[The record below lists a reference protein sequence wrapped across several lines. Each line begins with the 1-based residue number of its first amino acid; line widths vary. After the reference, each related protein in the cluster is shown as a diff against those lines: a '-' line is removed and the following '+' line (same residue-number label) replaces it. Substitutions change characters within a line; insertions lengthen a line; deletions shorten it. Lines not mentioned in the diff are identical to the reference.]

1 MTSKN
6 KQISVCGL
14 GNPLMD
20 IITHVTDSYLSEYD
34 IKPHTMNLIDG
45 ETFEKIYGKLPQ
57 SSLLPGGSC
66 ANTLRGLAFLD
77 TENEFPAPVY
87 IGAVGIDDLGSQ
99 YIRAIESAG
108 ITSRIIRKTEPTGAS
123 IILVTPDSERTM
135 LTNLGA
141 CRTITL
147 DDIDISLVVQADVL
161 HITGYQWD
169 TNNQKQIVKRLA
181 DTAKDNDVLVSFD
194 LADPFVVTRYKDD
207 FLSWIPGHVDLLFGN
222 YDEYSLLA
230 GIQAE
235 YEKVITAVK
244 DIAGKVIMKVGKKG
258 SYCFADNKLLYSKG
272 FQVKAFD
279 TTGAGDAY
287 AGGFLYGVLKG
298 FSLQACCD
306 AANKLA
312 SQIVTVQGCDYNKIG
327 S

>member
-20 IITHVTDSYLSEYD
+20 IITHVKNSYLAKYE

-45 ETFEKIYGKLPQ
+45 EMFEKIYGDLTQ

-66 ANTLRGLAFLD
+66 ANTLRGVAFLD
-77 TENEFPAPVY
+77 AGNELAPPLY
-87 IGAVGIDDLGSQ
+87 IGAVGKDDLGAQ

-108 ITSRIIRKTEPTGAS
+108 IMSKIIEKTEPTGAS
-123 IILVTPDSERTM
+123 IILVTPDLERTM

-147 DDIDISLVVQADVL
+147 DDVDISLAVQAKVL

-169 TNNQKQIVKRLA
+169 THNQKQIVKQLV
-181 DTAKDNDVLVSFD
+181 TAAKNNNVVVSFD
-194 LADPFVVTRYKDD
+194 LADPFVVSRYKDD

-222 YDEYSLLA
+222 YDEYSLLT
-230 GIQAE
+230 GMQAE

-244 DIAGKVIMKVGKKG
+244 DIADTVIMKVGKQG
-258 SYCFADNKLLYSKG
+258 SYCYTDNKLLFSKG
-272 FQVKAFD
+272 LAVKAVD

-287 AGGFLYGVLKG
+287 AGGFLHAFLKG
-298 FSLQACCD
+298 FSLQVCCD
-306 AANKLA
+306 VANELA
-312 SQIVTVQGCDYNKIG
+312 SRIVTVQGCDYNKLR